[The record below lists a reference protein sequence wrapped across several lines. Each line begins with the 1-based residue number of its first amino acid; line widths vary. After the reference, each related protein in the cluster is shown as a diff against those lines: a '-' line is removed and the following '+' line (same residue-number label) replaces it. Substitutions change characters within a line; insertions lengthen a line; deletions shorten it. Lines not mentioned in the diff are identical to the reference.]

1 MLTVAITD
9 CNDHPPVLSQSN
21 YAFTIAERTTG
32 PTANEGVFSG
42 ISVTDNDAS
51 AANRAMTFSVV
62 GGVASTNNWFD
73 VNPST
78 VSVSVQECPPH
89 KVIAWRRIMLKHAT
103 YYCVA
108 SCNNSVL

>member
-1 MLTVAITD
+1 MTLQSTSDAMLTVTITD

-21 YAFTIAERTTG
+21 YAFTIAERTAS
-32 PTANEGVFSG
+32 PTANEVVFTG

-62 GGVASTNNWFD
+62 GGVASANNWFD

-78 VSVSVQECPPH
+78 VSISTKVHPPPPSPQLH
-89 KVIAWRRIMLKHAT
+89 GENPLHVM
-103 YYCVA
+103 
-108 SCNNSVL
+108 

>member
-1 MLTVAITD
+1 MHTLTLQSTSDAMLTVTITD
-9 CNDHPPVLSQSN
+9 CNDHPPVFSQSN
-21 YAFTIAERTTG
+21 YAFTIAERRAG
-32 PTANEGVFSG
+32 PTANEVVFSG

-78 VSVSVQECPPH
+78 VSGSTQ
-89 KVIAWRRIMLKHAT
+89 
-103 YYCVA
+103 
-108 SCNNSVL
+108 